1 MGFAARRR
9 LPLDAR
15 DGGRT
20 DSHNHRVVD
29 GEAELERGREAYAGR
44 EWTVAYEALSSADRA
59 GPLGAE
65 DLELLATAACMLGR
79 EEEYLHALERSYQAH
94 LDSGET
100 ERAVRCAFWVGAN
113 LARQGEMGRAGGW
126 LGRARRALE
135 QEQRDCVEHGYL
147 LIPAMFQQEAAGDWE
162 AAASTAASA
171 VQVGERFA
179 DRDLF
184 ALAGHQQGHIMIRQ
198 GRVQDGLGLLDEAMV
213 AATAGELSPIVT
225 GIVYCGV
232 ILACQEAWELRRAQ
246 EWTAALTTWCEQQ
259 PEMVAFTGRC
269 RLHRAE
275 IMELRGGW
283 GEALEEARRAVDRSA
298 QANNR
303 AAAGEACY
311 RQGEVHR
318 LRGQLAAAEES
329 YREASRWGREPQPG
343 LALLRLAQG
352 DDEAAVSA
360 IRRVGAETIEPTAR
374 ARLLPA
380 YLEIML
386 ALDHVEEAR
395 SACAELEE
403 IAEGLASAMLD
414 ATAASARGSV
424 ELAADAVPAALV
436 ALRRAWQA
444 WQELDVP
451 YEAARARVLVG
462 LACRALGDE
471 EAAGLE
477 LEAARS
483 TFEEL
488 GAAPDVTRVDSLT
501 ARVGPADAHGL
512 TPRELEV
519 LRLVAAGQSN
529 REIAAGLVISEH
541 TVARHLQNMFAKL
554 GVPSRT
560 AAGAYAFE
568 HGLV

>member
-1 MGFAARRR
+1 
-9 LPLDAR
+9 
-15 DGGRT
+15 
-20 DSHNHRVVD
+20 
-29 GEAELERGREAYAGR
+29 
-44 EWTVAYEALSSADRA
+44 
-59 GPLGAE
+59 
-65 DLELLATAACMLGR
+65 MLGR

-100 ERAVRCAFWVGAN
+100 ERAVRCAFWVGAD

-179 DRDLF
+179 DRDLL
-184 ALAGHQQGHIMIRQ
+184 ALAGHQQGHLLIRQ

-232 ILACQEAWELRRAQ
+232 ILACHEAWELRRAQ

-529 REIAAGLVISEH
+529 REIAAALVISEH